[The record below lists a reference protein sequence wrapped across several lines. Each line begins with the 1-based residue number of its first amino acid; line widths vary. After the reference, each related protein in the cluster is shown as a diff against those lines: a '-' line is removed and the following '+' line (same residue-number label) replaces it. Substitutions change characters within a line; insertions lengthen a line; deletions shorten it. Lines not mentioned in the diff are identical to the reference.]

1 MSEQKHLDLKLIE
14 ALAIARADAKIA
26 EEKANLALEIIAR
39 EILVNAPLATR
50 ENNTNSFA
58 NDSFEKMQSEQDP
71 AAIIAFASLIGFM
84 RDDPAIKEEYLR
96 QAKVDIERE
105 RRKLE
110 RTILKDMVKILSRP
124 YSS

>member
-26 EEKANLALEIIAR
+26 SAKANLALEIIAQ
-39 EILVNAPLATR
+39 EILVDAPLATR
-50 ENNTNSFA
+50 ENNTTPSA
-58 NDSFEKMQSEQDP
+58 NDTFEKIQSEQDP
-71 AAIIAFASLIGFM
+71 AASIAFASLIGFM

-96 QAKVDIERE
+96 QAKVDIERA

-110 RTILKDMVKILSRP
+110 RTILKDMVKILSHP
-124 YSS
+124 DSL